1 VQPTAE
7 VSLISKLAELGSTGL
22 LLIVV
27 ILFLNYIDKRDK
39 QWKDFF
45 SEMHNADN
53 AILAEL
59 TSAFESV
66 KNELVSLRSEFHAHD
81 EMEREVM
88 RNVIQPD
95 APAPKPRRRSS

>member
-1 VQPTAE
+1 MVDPATIT
-7 VSLISKLAELGSTGL
+7 LLGKLAELGSTGL

-27 ILFLNYIDKRDK
+27 VLFLNYIDKRDK
-39 QWKDFF
+39 QWQQYFK
-45 SEMHNADN
+45 EMHQVDSTV
-53 AILAEL
+53 LVEL
-59 TSAFESV
+59 KSAFEAV

-95 APAPKPRRRSS
+95 VPAKPRRRSS